1 MRVKTSPLF
10 EIARVLVRLNHVA
23 SIIVHA
29 DGASTDSS
37 TAHRAVAT
45 KNSRVNFTAWQ
56 TAKMTRHARRSYHFV
71 VAVWRRKT
79 AESRRVKYC
88 GTLFLA
94 VLFASL
100 ALSEDFKTTN
110 GKVYKDATVSR
121 IEGDGI
127 VLRTEAGIFKV
138 YFTELPQEV
147 QERFHWA
154 KPEAPREPFY
164 GRWAAASED
173 PAVLAKIIAAGTVII
188 AGVALVIGHI
198 RSRRQPTTRASRASR
213 RKTVHR
219 ARS

>member
-1 MRVKTSPLF
+1 
-10 EIARVLVRLNHVA
+10 
-23 SIIVHA
+23 
-29 DGASTDSS
+29 
-37 TAHRAVAT
+37 
-45 KNSRVNFTAWQ
+45 
-56 TAKMTRHARRSYHFV
+56 
-71 VAVWRRKT
+71 VWRTKK

-88 GTLFLA
+88 GTSVVILA

-127 VLRTEAGIFKV
+127 VLRTEAGISKV

-154 KPEAPREPFY
+154 RPEAPREPFY
-164 GRWAAASED
+164 ARWEAAAED
-173 PAVLAKIIAAGTVII
+173 PAVLAKIIAAGTSII
-188 AGVALVIGHI
+188 ASFALVIRYI
-198 RSRRQPTTRASRASR
+198 RSRRQPTMRARRTSRGKA
-213 RKTVHR
+213 VHR